1 MLSDLFS
8 NRDGNAMKMP
18 RVKRPREKMMKI
30 LRKKMMKTFS
40 VMTMMKIFLMKQ
52 NWSQCAVLWR
62 SAKGALADAE
72 AVDAEAVDVEA
83 VDVEDP
89 EVAEDAE
96 GDASLHRK
104 LWRRLEQQWLKLS
117 AKKKPIT
124 SMRPS
129 TTAKLITREIGEE

>member
-1 MLSDLFS
+1 
-8 NRDGNAMKMP
+8 MP

-30 LRKKMMKTFS
+30 LREKMMKTFL
-40 VMTMMKIFLMKQ
+40 VMTMMKIFLMMK

-72 AVDAEAVDVEA
+72 AVDAEAVDAEMVDAEAVDAEA

-96 GDASLHRK
+96 GDASLHQK
-104 LWRRLEQQWLKLS
+104 LWRRLEQQWLKLL

-129 TTAKLITREIGEE
+129 TTAKLITGEIGAE